1 MSNEEIKELKEKI
14 IVLQNFHKVKDKK
27 LKLFEEE
34 RERHN
39 KLIAKQKERISRAI
53 KYIENTY
60 KGLENEDGSLPMTLH
75 DQELLEI
82 LQGSDKEWVKCLQ

>member
-1 MSNEEIKELKEKI
+1 MEQEIKELKEKI

-39 KLIAKQKERISRAI
+39 KLIALQKERINRAI

-82 LQGSDKEWVKCLQ
+82 LQGSDKE

>member
-39 KLIAKQKERISRAI
+39 KLIALQKERMNRAI
-53 KYIENTY
+53 KYIKENTDEIDKDMRIPQISFDY
-60 KGLENEDGSLPMTLH
+60 V
-75 DQELLEI
+75 ELLSI
-82 LQGSDKEWVKCLQ
+82 LEGSDKE

>member
-1 MSNEEIKELKEKI
+1 MEQEIKELKEKI

-39 KLIAKQKERISRAI
+39 KLIAKQKERINRARS
-53 KYIENTY
+53 KLQSMFDN
-60 KGLENEDGSLPMTLH
+60 GNEETILD
-75 DQELLEI
+75 DLLELDKI
-82 LQGSDKEWVKCLQ
+82 LEGSDNEWPRESK